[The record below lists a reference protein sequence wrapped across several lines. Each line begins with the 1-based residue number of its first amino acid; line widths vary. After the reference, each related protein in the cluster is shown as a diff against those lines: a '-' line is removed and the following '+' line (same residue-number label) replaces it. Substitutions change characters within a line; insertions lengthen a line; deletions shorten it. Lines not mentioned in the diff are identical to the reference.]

1 MSARTAAAAS
11 RHGRSGPRS
20 SGGPACAP
28 RRNRHRISA
37 CISSTA
43 MTTSRCTAHGSGIF
57 RRKRGKD
64 SRRAHQPSLPAKRS
78 NPVFLLAL
86 DCSHGD
92 VECQGTHSFFDCD
105 PRFRPISAIWVCLPD
120 QTHIRSAHEAAA
132 PGFRLRRVGPRGRD
146 HSSLR
151 HLKPS
156 NPSVRPPGSAEAD
169 RASADWLNLVVLLS
183 CCDGCQDAS
192 SEARDYAAVLIT
204 APSITTPCVTYFHNA
219 TSSLRASATMEP
231 LRPRSPRALNHFASS
246 DCG

>member
-1 MSARTAAAAS
+1 LS
-11 RHGRSGPRS
+11 RKER
-20 SGGPACAP
+20 
-28 RRNRHRISA
+28 
-37 CISSTA
+37 
-43 MTTSRCTAHGSGIF
+43 M
-57 RRKRGKD
+57 
-64 SRRAHQPSLPAKRS
+64 
-78 NPVFLLAL
+78 

-92 VECQGTHSFFDCD
+92 VECQGAHSFFDCD